1 MHLVGADSWGTVE
14 GSYNCLRLHSIIFLS
29 WMRYAVPPTIFF
41 VACAV
46 TVLLFV
52 TFRPFGLPF
61 LVYCWFPL
69 VAVVV
74 MLLLT
79 WLIYDAVVVKRSTDE
94 VLSRLQSRTSDYY
107 GTLWD
112 KPAEK
117 REFMRRC

>member
-1 MHLVGADSWGTVE
+1 
-14 GSYNCLRLHSIIFLS
+14 
-29 WMRYAVPPTIFF
+29 MRYAVPPTIFF